1 MKRYL
6 SILFL
11 LVAFFSKA
19 EVFNFSRLDNT
30 HGLSNNQ
37 IECIFKDSRGFMWFG
52 TNFGLNRYDGYQVK
66 VFLSSKNNPNSLLYN
81 PVPKIQEDVR
91 GNLWLGGNPSSVV
104 YNVHTET
111 FIRDLK
117 SYLEEFGINFV
128 PTLVEV
134 DAEKNFYFASPNNG
148 VWKYEVKT
156 QKRIHFKQSSN
167 LNDLSPGPLTAI
179 KGDHGFCWILH
190 QTGLLERFNETR
202 NTVDFRNR
210 FVQENNRGAILPK
223 KIFLDSEGNPWI
235 YPGLGDKGVLK
246 YDRKKSSWVYFGNN
260 PSDFHSPADRLI
272 TSDLVRD
279 ITEDKLGNIWIATDH
294 GGINILNKQTGGI
307 TVLRNDP
314 MNPNSISQN
323 SCISL
328 FCDNTGIVWVGT
340 YKNGVSFYHPG
351 MFKFNKTPLFFF
363 HHPELETK
371 DCNVLFQDKAGDLWI
386 GTNGNGL
393 LQWNK
398 KAGNFRI
405 YRHQKE
411 NPNSISSDIVISMTQ
426 DLSGDLWFG
435 TYMGGLNQLKNGKF
449 IHYQPDANNPN
460 SLSNKSIYGLRVDR
474 SNNLWIG
481 TLGGGVD
488 KLDPTRKV
496 FQRHDIG
503 NMPGLSDNTILSM
516 WSGDRSLV
524 YLSTTKG
531 VDVLN
536 ARNNTIRSAF
546 GDTIQRNKLSE
557 QVVYNTILDRRNLL
571 WIATD
576 NGLNIFDTASKTM
589 QYLTKNNGLPSDQVV
604 SLMEDNQGNVW
615 VGTRNGL
622 ACVYPKKVDGKME
635 FSVVSFDEN
644 DGLPSSIIN
653 QNSLYKN
660 NAGIL
665 FVGTTK
671 GYSMFDP
678 KTIRFNRI
686 VPNPRFTGLAI
697 GNTDISAG
705 EKYRNRKLLQA
716 SITHLKKLTLHYD
729 ERNFTIFFSALSYIH
744 PEKNNYRYKL
754 KGFDDEWINT
764 RGGVCSAT
772 YTNLNPG
779 KYELLV
785 YASNN
790 DNVWSQ
796 VPLRLKIVV
805 KPPFWLTWWAILL
818 YIFLI
823 LYALWF
829 YFNFKMRQQKS
840 AFDNEQRIR
849 DARQLHEIDEMKFRF
864 FTNISHEFRTPLTL
878 IISPVEKMLQEDRK
892 ESDKSLLG
900 TIQRNAYDL
909 LELVNQLLDFRK
921 LDVQKDTLNIS
932 VGDVVAFVRDICYS
946 FTELANKK
954 SIHFSFSTALT
965 ELSMEFDQEKL
976 RKIVYNLLSNA
987 FKFTKNNGKIDVQL
1001 GLSQAP
1007 TEDKKFLK
1015 ITVKDSGIGI
1025 PESDLQKVFE
1035 RFYRVEHPDN
1045 ANQTGTGV
1053 GLHIVSEYVKLH
1065 QGDISVKSAM
1075 GKGSSFTVLLPVNQH
1090 VHEEIITQ
1098 NIVRPEEPLPVSDV
1112 QPSLVENSKLPMMMV
1127 VDDNEDFR
1135 LFIVTLFKETFRMLQ
1150 APDGEA
1156 AFKLIL
1162 DRVPDIIIC
1171 DVMMPKMDGL
1181 ELCRLVKH
1189 DMRISHI
1196 PIILLTAKAGDENKY
1211 RGLEAGAED
1220 YIAKPF
1226 NMEMLSLKVNNIIER
1241 QRKTREQFRKKI
1253 EVTPGEVEITSLDE
1267 KFVRKAVALV
1277 ETNISNPEFLVEDL
1291 CREMGMSR
1299 VYFYK
1304 KILALTDKTPSEF
1317 IRFIRLKRAADLLEK
1332 SQLFVNEVA
1341 FQVGFNDPK
1350 YFRKY
1355 FKDEFGQSPN
1365 EYKKKFTES

>member
-1 MKRYL
+1 MKRCLALLLLCLPMLL
-6 SILFL
+6 S
-11 LVAFFSKA
+11 A
-19 EVFNFSRLDNT
+19 EIYNFSRLDNT

-37 IECIFKDSRGFMWFG
+37 IESIFKDSRGFMWFG

-81 PVPKIQEDVR
+81 PVPKIQEDFQ
-91 GNLWLGGNPSSVV
+91 GNIWITGNPSPVV
-104 YNVHTET
+104 YDVHTET
-111 FIRDLK
+111 FIRDLRP
-117 SYLEEFGINFV
+117 YLETLGITFI
-128 PTLVEV
+128 PTLVEI
-134 DAEKNFYFASPNNG
+134 DAEKNYYFYQANAG
-148 VWKYEVKT
+148 IWKYEVKT
-156 QKRIHFKQSSN
+156 KQLRQFKQSASP
-167 LNDLSPGPLTAI
+167 NDLTLGTISAI
-179 KGDHGFCWILH
+179 KGDHRYCWVVH
-190 QTGLLERFNETR
+190 TSGLLERYDEAR

-210 FVQENNRGAILPK
+210 FVQENNRGTVFSK
-223 KIFLDSEGNPWI
+223 RIFLDSKGNPWI
-235 YPGLGDKGVLK
+235 YPGLSDRGVLK
-246 YDRKKSSWVYFGNN
+246 YDFQKMGWVYYGNN
-260 PSDFHSPADRLI
+260 RLDFHSPYDRLI

-279 ITEDKLGNIWIATDH
+279 VAEDKLGNIWIATDH
-294 GGINILNKQTGGI
+294 GGINILDKQSESI

-314 MNPNSISQN
+314 MNPNSVSQN

-328 FCDNTGIVWVGT
+328 FCDDCGIVWVGT

-363 HHPELETK
+363 HHPDLETK
-371 DCNVLFQDKAGDLWI
+371 DCNVLYQDTDGDLWI

-398 KAGNFRI
+398 KAGSFRI
-405 YRHQKE
+405 FRHQKD

-426 DLSGDLWFG
+426 DKTGDMWFG
-435 TYMGGLNQLKNGKF
+435 TYMGGLNRYSQGRF
-449 IHYQPDANNPN
+449 IQYQPDANNPN
-460 SLSNKSIYGLRVDR
+460 SLSNKSIYGLRVDKA
-474 SNNLWIG
+474 NNLWVG

-488 KLDPTRKV
+488 KLDPSRKL

-516 WSGDRSLV
+516 WTGDHNTIF
-524 YLSTTKG
+524 LSTTVG
-531 VDVLN
+531 VDMLD
-536 ARNNTIRSAF
+536 AQNNSIRSVF
-546 GDTIQRNKLSE
+546 GDTVLRNKLTDL
-557 QVVYNTILDRRNLL
+557 VVYNTIQDRRKLL

-576 NGLNIFDTASKTM
+576 NGLNIFDPAARTI
-589 QYLTKNNGLPSDQVV
+589 QYLTKSSGLPSDQVV
-604 SLMEDNQGNVW
+604 SLIEDNSGNIW

-622 ACVYPKKVDGKME
+622 ACVYPKKENGKLV

-660 NAGIL
+660 REGIL

-678 KTIRFNRI
+678 KAIRFNTI
-686 VPNPRFTGLAI
+686 VPKPRFTGLSI
-697 GNTDISAG
+697 GSTEVIAG
-705 EKYRNRKLLQA
+705 EKYHNRKVLST
-716 SITHLKKLTLHYD
+716 SITHLKKLVLHWD

-754 KGFDDEWINT
+754 KGFDDEWIHT
-764 RGGVCSAT
+764 RGGICSAS
-772 YTNLNPG
+772 YTNLNTG
-779 KYELLV
+779 TYELLV

-796 VPLRLKIVV
+796 TPLRLKIVV
-805 KPPFWLTWWAILL
+805 KPPFWWTWWAILL
-818 YIFLI
+818 YILLI
-823 LYALWF
+823 LYALWW
-829 YFNFKMRQQKS
+829 YFDFKMRQQKS

-878 IISPVEKMLQEDRK
+878 IISPVEKMLQEERK
-892 ESDKSLLG
+892 EGERSLLESV
-900 TIQRNAYDL
+900 QRNAYNL

-932 VGDVVAFVRDICYS
+932 VGDVVGFVRDICYS

-987 FKFTKNNGKIDVQL
+987 FKFTKNNGKIDVL
-1001 GLSQAP
+1001 MSLRHSP
-1007 TEDKKFLK
+1007 DDDKKFLE
-1015 ITVKDSGIGI
+1015 ITVKDTGIGI

-1065 QGDISVKSAM
+1065 QGDISVKSTL
-1075 GKGSSFTVLLPVNQH
+1075 GKGSAFTLLLPVAQH
-1090 VHEEIITQ
+1090 VHEEIFTQ
-1098 NIVRPEEPLPVSDV
+1098 TLAKPEEPVEVAEERAPSEEKGK
-1112 QPSLVENSKLPMMMV
+1112 QPLMLV

-1135 LFIVTLFKETFRMLQ
+1135 HFIAALFNESFRMLE
-1150 APDGEA
+1150 APDGEV
-1156 AFKLIL
+1156 AFKMIL
-1162 DRVPDIIIC
+1162 DKVPDIIIC

-1196 PIILLTAKAGDENKY
+1196 PIILLTARAGDENKY

-1226 NMEMLSLKVNNIIER
+1226 NMEMLTLKVNNIVER
-1241 QRKTREQFRKKI
+1241 QRKTRDQFRKKV
-1253 EVTPGEVEITSLDE
+1253 EVNPGEVEITSLDE

-1277 ETNISNPEFLVEDL
+1277 EAHISNPEFLVEDL

-1365 EYKKKFTES
+1365 EYKKKFTE

>member
-1 MKRYL
+1 MKHL
-6 SILFL
+6 LCILFVL
-11 LVAFFSKA
+11 LSLGTKA
-19 EVFNFSRLDNT
+19 EIYNFSRLDNT

-81 PVPKIQEDVR
+81 PVPKIQEDFR
-91 GNLWLGGNPSSVV
+91 GNLWITGNPAAVV
-104 YNVHTET
+104 YDVHSET
-111 FIRDLK
+111 FIRDLRP
-117 SYLEEFGINFV
+117 YLEELGVMFI
-128 PTLVEV
+128 PTLVEI
-134 DAEKNFYFASPNNG
+134 DAEKNFYFYQPNTG
-148 VWKYEVKT
+148 VWKYEIKT
-156 QKRIHFKQSSN
+156 KKLKQFKQSVSP
-167 LNDLSPGPLTAI
+167 NDLTIGSISAI
-179 KGDHGFCWILH
+179 KGDHGYCWVIH
-190 QTGLLERFNETR
+190 ASGLLERYDEAR
-202 NTVDFRNR
+202 NSVDFRNR
-210 FVQENNRGAILPK
+210 FIQDNNRGAVLTK
-223 KIFLDSEGNPWI
+223 RIFLDSNGNPWVF
-235 YPGLGDKGVLK
+235 PGLGDKGVLK
-246 YDRKKSSWVYFGNN
+246 YDFQKLCWVYYGNN
-260 PSDFHSPADRLI
+260 HRDFHSLYDKLI

-279 ITEDKLGNIWIATDH
+279 LAEDKLGNIWIATDH
-294 GGINILNKQTGGI
+294 GGINILNKQSEVV

-328 FCDNTGIVWVGT
+328 FSDDSGIVWVGT

-363 HHPELETK
+363 HHPDLETK
-371 DCNVLFQDKAGDLWI
+371 DCNVLYQDKGGDLWI

-398 KAGNFRI
+398 KAETFRI
-405 YRHQKE
+405 YRHQKDD
-411 NPNSISSDIVISMTQ
+411 PNSISSDIVISMTQ
-426 DLSGDLWFG
+426 DLSGDMWFG
-435 TYMGGLNQLKNGKF
+435 TYMGGLNQLKNGRF
-449 IHYQPDANNPN
+449 IQYQPDANNPN
-460 SLSNKSIYGLRVDR
+460 SLSNKSIYGLRVDLG
-474 SNNLWIG
+474 NNLWVG

-488 KLDPTRKV
+488 KLDPARKT

-503 NMPGLSDNTILSM
+503 NMPGLSNNTILSM
-516 WSGDRSLV
+516 WTGDHQSI
-524 YLSTTKG
+524 YLSTTIG

-536 ARNNTIRSAF
+536 TRNNTVQSAF
-546 GDTIQRNKLSE
+546 GDTVLRNKLTDL
-557 QVVYNTILDRRNLL
+557 VVYNTIQDRRKWL

-576 NGLNIFDTASKTM
+576 NGLNIFDPAAKTI
-589 QYLTKNNGLPSDQVV
+589 QYLTKNNGLPSDQVI
-604 SLMEDNQGNVW
+604 SLIEDNSGNVW

-622 ACVYPKKVDGKME
+622 ACVYPKKENGKFV

-660 NAGIL
+660 ASGIL

-678 KTIRFNRI
+678 KAIRFNNI
-686 VPNPRFTGLAI
+686 VPKPRFTGLNI
-697 GNTDISAG
+697 GNTDVSAG
-705 EKYRNRKLLQA
+705 EKYRNRKLLSA
-716 SITHLKKLTLHYD
+716 SITDLKKLTLHYD
-729 ERNFTIFFSALSYIH
+729 ERNFTIYFSALSYIH
-744 PEKNNYRYKL
+744 PEKNNYKYKL
-754 KGFDDEWINT
+754 KGFDDEWIHT
-764 RGGVCSAT
+764 RGGTCSAS
-772 YTNLNPG
+772 YTNLNTG
-779 KYELLV
+779 SYELLV

-805 KPPFWLTWWAILL
+805 KPPFWWTWWAILL
-818 YIFLI
+818 YIMLV
-823 LYALWF
+823 LYVLWF
-829 YFNFKMRQQKS
+829 YFNFKMRQQKT

-878 IISPVEKMLQEDRK
+878 IISPVEKMLQEERK
-892 ESDKSLLG
+892 DGERTLLE
-900 TIQRNAYDL
+900 TVQRNAYNL

-987 FKFTKNNGKIDVQL
+987 FKFTRNNGKIDVL
-1001 GLSQAP
+1001 LSLSQSP
-1007 TEDKKFLK
+1007 SEDKKFLE
-1015 ITVKDSGIGI
+1015 ITVKDTGIGI
-1025 PESDLQKVFE
+1025 PESDLKKVFE

-1065 QGDISVKSAM
+1065 QGDISVKSTM
-1075 GKGSSFTVLLPVNQH
+1075 GKGSAFTVLLPVNQH

-1098 NIVRPEEPLPVSDV
+1098 TLAMPEEKVAFEELKAHT
-1112 QPSLVENSKLPMMMV
+1112 EEKNKLPLMLV

-1135 LFIVTLFKETFRMLQ
+1135 HFITALFNDAFRMLE
-1150 APDGEA
+1150 APDGEV

-1171 DVMMPKMDGL
+1171 DVMMPKVDGL

-1226 NMEMLSLKVNNIIER
+1226 NMEMLTLKVNNIMER
-1241 QRKTREQFRKKI
+1241 QRKTRDQFRKKV
-1253 EVTPGEVEITSLDE
+1253 EVTTAEVEITSLDE
-1267 KFVRKAVALV
+1267 KFVRKAVTLV
-1277 ETNISNPEFLVEDL
+1277 EANISNPEFLVEDL

-1365 EYKKKFTES
+1365 EYKKKFTE

>member
-1 MKRYL
+1 MKHYL

-11 LVAFFSKA
+11 LISFIVKA
-19 EVFNFSRLDNT
+19 EIYNFSRLDNT

-81 PVPKIQEDVR
+81 PVPKIQEDFK
-91 GNLWLGGNPSSVV
+91 GNLWLTGNPSAVV
-104 YNVHTET
+104 YDVHSEQ
-111 FIRDLK
+111 FIRDLRP
-117 SYLEEFGINFV
+117 YLEELGVHFI
-128 PTLVEV
+128 PTLVEI
-134 DAEKNFYFASPNNG
+134 DAEKNFYFYQPNSG
-148 VWKYEVKT
+148 VWKYEIKSKKLI
-156 QKRIHFKQSSN
+156 QFKQSVSP
-167 LNDLSPGPLTAI
+167 NDLTPGPISAI
-179 KGDHGFCWILH
+179 KGDHGYCWVIH
-190 QTGLLERFNETR
+190 TSGLLERFDEAR
-202 NTVDFRNR
+202 NTVDFRNQ
-210 FVQENNRGAILPK
+210 FIQDNNRGAVFTK
-223 KIFLDSEGNPWI
+223 KIFLDSKGNPWVF
-235 YPGLGDKGVLK
+235 PGLGDKGVLK
-246 YDRKKSSWVYFGNN
+246 YDFQKLCWVYYGNN
-260 PSDFHSPADRLI
+260 RLDFHSPYDKLI

-279 ITEDKLGNIWIATDH
+279 LAEDKLGNIWIATDH
-294 GGINILNKQTGGI
+294 GGINILNKQSEVVS
-307 TVLRNDP
+307 VLRNDP

-328 FCDNTGIVWVGT
+328 FSDDCGIVWVGT

-363 HHPELETK
+363 HHPDLETK
-371 DCNVLFQDKAGDLWI
+371 DCNVLYQDNRGDLWI

-398 KAGNFRI
+398 KAGTFNI
-405 YRHQKE
+405 YRHQKD
-411 NPNSISSDIVISMTQ
+411 NPSSISSDIVISMTQ
-426 DLSGDLWFG
+426 DLSGDMWFG
-435 TYMGGLNQLKNGKF
+435 TYMGGLNQLKSGRF

-460 SLSNKSIYGLRVDR
+460 TLSNKSIYGLRVDQG
-474 SNNLWIG
+474 NNLWIG

-503 NMPGLSDNTILSM
+503 NMPGLSNNTILSM
-516 WSGDRSLV
+516 WTGDHSLM
-524 YLSTTKG
+524 YLSTTIG

-536 ARNNTIRSAF
+536 TRNNTVQSAF
-546 GDTIQRNKLSE
+546 GDTVLRNKLTDL
-557 QVVYNTILDRRNLL
+557 VVYNSIQDRRKLL

-576 NGLNIFDTASKTM
+576 NGLNIFDPAAKTM
-589 QYLTKNNGLPSDQVV
+589 QYLTKSNGLPSDQVV
-604 SLMEDNQGNVW
+604 SLIEDNSGNIW

-622 ACVYPKKVDGKME
+622 ACVYPKKEGGKLV

-660 NAGIL
+660 PAGIL

-671 GYSMFDP
+671 GYSLFDP
-678 KTIRFNRI
+678 KTIRFNTI
-686 VPNPRFTGLAI
+686 VPKPRFTGLSI
-697 GNTDISAG
+697 GNSDVSAG
-705 EKYRNRKLLQA
+705 EKYRNRKVLSA
-716 SITHLKKLTLHYD
+716 SITDLKKLTLHYD
-729 ERNFTIFFSALSYIH
+729 ERNFTIYFSALSYIH
-744 PEKNNYRYKL
+744 PEKNNYKYKL

-764 RGGVCSAT
+764 RGGICSAS
-772 YTNLNPG
+772 YTNLNTG
-779 KYELLV
+779 SYELLV

-805 KPPFWLTWWAILL
+805 KPPFWWTWWAILL
-818 YIFLI
+818 YILLI
-823 LYALWF
+823 LYVLWF
-829 YFNFKMRQQKS
+829 YFDFKMRQQKS

-878 IISPVEKMLQEDRK
+878 IISPVEKMLQEERK
-892 ESDKSLLG
+892 DGEKTLLE
-900 TIQRNAYDL
+900 TVQRNAYNL

-954 SIHFSFSTALT
+954 AIHFSFSTALT

-987 FKFTKNNGKIDVQL
+987 FKFTRNNGKIDVL
-1001 GLSQAP
+1001 LSLSQSP
-1007 TEDKKFLK
+1007 SEDKKFLE
-1015 ITVKDSGIGI
+1015 ITVKDTGIGI

-1065 QGDISVKSAM
+1065 QGDISVKSM
-1075 GKGSSFTVLLPVNQH
+1075 LGKGSAFTVLLPVNQH

-1098 NIVRPEEPLPVSDV
+1098 NIAMPENAVELDELKLPVDEKGKM
-1112 QPSLVENSKLPMMMV
+1112 PLMLV

-1135 LFIVTLFKETFRMLQ
+1135 HFITALFNDTFRMLE
-1150 APDGEA
+1150 APDGEV
-1156 AFKLIL
+1156 AFKMIL

-1226 NMEMLSLKVNNIIER
+1226 NMEMLTLKVNNIVER
-1241 QRKTREQFRKKI
+1241 QRKTREQFRKKV

-1277 ETNISNPEFLVEDL
+1277 EANISNPEFLVEDL

-1365 EYKKKFTES
+1365 EYKKKFTE

>member
-1 MKRYL
+1 MKRYFILL
-6 SILFL
+6 SLLFPL
-11 LVAFFSKA
+11 MLSA
-19 EVFNFSRLDNT
+19 EIYNFSRLDNT

-37 IECIFKDSRGFMWFG
+37 IESIYKDSRGFMWFG

-66 VFLSSKNNPNSLLYN
+66 VFLSSKNNPNSPLYN
-81 PVPKIQEDVR
+81 SVPYIQEDFL
-91 GNLWLGGNPSSVV
+91 GNLWLTGYQSAVV
-104 YNVHTET
+104 FDVHSEL
-111 FIRDLK
+111 FIRDIRPYLK
-117 SYLEEFGINFV
+117 KLGVNFV
-128 PTLVEV
+128 PNLVEI
-134 DAEKNFYFASPNNG
+134 DKDKNFYFFSINNG
-148 VWKYEVKT
+148 VWKYEVRTKEL
-156 QKRIHFKQSSN
+156 KQFRQSVHISDLKPGVITDIKSSN
-167 LNDLSPGPLTAI
+167 GY
-179 KGDHGFCWILH
+179 CWMLH
-190 QTGLLERFNETR
+190 QSGLLERFNEKL
-202 NTVDFRNR
+202 NKVDFRNSYI
-210 FVQENNRGAILPK
+210 QENNQGSIIPK
-223 KIFLDSEGNPWI
+223 RLFLDSNGNPWVF
-235 YPGLGDKGVLK
+235 PGLGDKGVLRF
-246 YDRKKSSWVYFGNN
+246 DFKKSSWVYFGNN
-260 PSDFHSPADRLI
+260 QLDFKTSTDQLI
-272 TSDLVRD
+272 SSDLVRD
-279 ITEDKLGNIWIATDH
+279 LTEDKSGNVWIATDH
-294 GGINILNKQTGGI
+294 GGINILNNQTGAI

-328 FCDNTGIVWVGT
+328 FCDNSGIVWVGT

-351 MFKFNKTPLFFF
+351 MFKFNKTPLFYF
-363 HHPELETK
+363 HHPDLETK
-371 DCNVLFQDKAGDLWI
+371 DCNVLFQDKEGDLWI

-393 LQWNK
+393 LQWHK
-398 KAGNFRI
+398 KAKSFTI
-405 YRHQKE
+405 YRHLKD
-411 NPNSISSDIVISMTQ
+411 NPTSISSDVVISMTQ
-426 DLSGDLWFG
+426 DRTGSMWFG
-435 TYMGGLNQLKNGKF
+435 TYMGGLNQLKNGRF
-449 IHYQPDANNPN
+449 IHYQPNVNNSN
-460 SLSNKSIYGLRVDR
+460 SLSNKSIYGLGVDQG
-474 SNNLWIG
+474 NNLWIA

-488 KLDPTRKV
+488 RLDPTRKF
-496 FQRHDIG
+496 FQHHQIG
-503 NMPGLSDNTILSM
+503 NMSGLSNNIILSM
-516 WSGDRSLV
+516 FTGDRNLI
-524 YLSTTKG
+524 YLSSVSG
-531 VDVLN
+531 VDILN
-536 ARNNTIRSAF
+536 TNTNTICSAF
-546 GDTIQRNKLSE
+546 GDTILQNKLSN
-557 QVVYNTILDRRNLL
+557 QIVYNTILDSRKLL

-576 NGLNIFDTASKTM
+576 NGLNVFNTRLKTI
-589 QYLTKNNGLPSDQVV
+589 QYLTKSNGLPSDQVV
-604 SLMEDNQGNVW
+604 SLIEDNDGNIW

-622 ACVYPKKVDGKME
+622 ACVYPKNEDGKLV

-660 NAGIL
+660 PAGIL

-678 KTIRFNRI
+678 RAIRFNNI
-686 VPNPRFTGLAI
+686 VPKPRFTGLTI
-697 GNTDISAG
+697 GNSDVSAG
-705 EKYRNRKLLQA
+705 EKYKNRKVLSA
-716 SITHLKKLTLHYD
+716 SITELKKLTLHYD
-729 ERNFTIFFSALSYIH
+729 ERNFTIYFSAFSYIH
-744 PEKNNYRYKL
+744 PEKNNYKYKL
-754 KGFDDEWINT
+754 KGFDDEWIHT
-764 RGGVCSAT
+764 RDGNCSAS
-772 YTNLNPG
+772 YTNLNTG
-779 KYELLV
+779 SYELLV

-805 KPPFWLTWWAILL
+805 KPPFWWTWWAILI
-818 YIFLI
+818 YILLI

-829 YFNFKMRQQKS
+829 YFNFKMRQQKT

-878 IISPVEKMLQEDRK
+878 IISPVEKMLQEERK
-892 ESDKSLLG
+892 EGEKTLLE
-900 TIQRNAYDL
+900 TVQRNAYNL

-954 SIHFSFSTALT
+954 SIHFSFSTALS

-976 RKIVYNLLSNA
+976 RKIVNNLLSNA
-987 FKFTKNNGKIDVQL
+987 FKFTRNNGKIDVL
-1001 GLSQAP
+1001 LSLSP
-1007 TEDKKFLK
+1007 SPSEDKKFLE
-1015 ITVKDSGIGI
+1015 ITVKDTGIGI

-1065 QGDISVKSAM
+1065 QGDISVKSTL
-1075 GKGSSFTVLLPVNQH
+1075 GKGSAFTVLLPVNQH
-1090 VHEEIITQ
+1090 LHEEIITQ
-1098 NIVRPEEPLPVSDV
+1098 NLVLAEETVALEEVKLLVDEKGKFPLM
-1112 QPSLVENSKLPMMMV
+1112 LV

-1135 LFIVTLFKETFRMLQ
+1135 HFITALFNDTFRMLE
-1150 APDGEA
+1150 APDGEV

-1196 PIILLTAKAGDENKY
+1196 PIILLTAKAGDENKF

-1226 NMEMLSLKVNNIIER
+1226 NMEMLTLKVNNIMER
-1241 QRKTREQFRKKI
+1241 QRKTRDQFRKKV

-1277 ETNISNPEFLVEDL
+1277 EANISNPEFLVEDL

-1365 EYKKKFTES
+1365 EYKKKFTE

>member
-1 MKRYL
+1 MKHFL
-6 SILFL
+6 IILFL
-11 LVAFFSKA
+11 LVSSFTKA
-19 EVFNFSRLDNT
+19 EIYNFSRLDNT

-66 VFLSSKNNPNSLLYN
+66 VFLSSKINPNSLLFN
-81 PVPKIQEDVR
+81 PVPKIQEDYR
-91 GNLWLGGNPSSVV
+91 GNLWITGNPSSIV
-104 YNVHTET
+104 YDVHSET
-111 FIRDLK
+111 FIRDLRP
-117 SYLEEFGINFV
+117 YLKEIGVTFV
-128 PTLVEV
+128 PTLVEI
-134 DAEKNFYFASPNNG
+134 DAEKNFYFYLPNSG
-148 VWKYEVKT
+148 VWKYEIKT
-156 QKRIHFKQSSN
+156 KQLKQFKQSTN
-167 LNDLSPGPLTAI
+167 LNDLTPGIVSAI
-179 KGDHGFCWILH
+179 KGDHGYCWVLH
-190 QTGLLERFNETR
+190 QSGLMERYDEAR

-210 FVQENNRGAILPK
+210 FLQENNRGAVFSK
-223 KIFLDSEGNPWI
+223 RIFLDSKGNPWVF
-235 YPGLGDKGVLK
+235 PGLGDKGVLK
-246 YDRKKSSWVYFGNN
+246 YDFQKLCWVYFGNN
-260 PSDFHSPADRLI
+260 PQDFHSPYDKLI

-279 ITEDKLGNIWIATDH
+279 LTEDKLGNIWIATDH
-294 GGINILNKQTGGI
+294 GGINILNKQSEVI

-328 FCDNTGIVWVGT
+328 FCDNSGIVWVGT

-363 HHPELETK
+363 HHLDLETK
-371 DCNVLFQDKAGDLWI
+371 DCNVLYQDTGGDLWI

-393 LQWNK
+393 LQWSK
-398 KAGNFRI
+398 KAGTFRI
-405 YRHQKE
+405 FRHQTD
-411 NPNSISSDIVISMTQ
+411 NPNSISSDIVISMVQ
-426 DLSGDLWFG
+426 DLTGDMWFG
-435 TYMGGLNQLKNGKF
+435 TYMGGLNQLKNGRF

-460 SLSNKSIYGLRVDR
+460 SLSNKSIYGMRVDQ

-488 KLDPTRKV
+488 KLDPTRKT

-503 NMPGLSDNTILSM
+503 NMPGLSNNTILSM
-516 WSGDRSLV
+516 WKGDRNLM
-524 YLSTTKG
+524 YLSTTVG

-536 ARNNTIRSAF
+536 TRNNTIRSAF
-546 GDTIQRNKLSE
+546 GDTVQRNKLSDL
-557 QVVYNTILDRRNLL
+557 VVYNTILDRRKLL

-576 NGLNIFDTASKTM
+576 NGLNVFDTKTKSI
-589 QYLTKNNGLPSDQVV
+589 QYLTKNNGLPSDQIV
-604 SLMEDNQGNVW
+604 SLIEDNDGNVW

-622 ACVYPKKVDGKME
+622 ACIYPRMVSGKFA

-660 NAGIL
+660 SAGIL

-678 KTIRFNRI
+678 RAIRFNRI
-686 VPNPRFTGLAI
+686 VPKPRFTGLAI
-697 GNTDISAG
+697 GNTVISAG
-705 EKYRNRKLLQA
+705 EKYRNRKLLPT
-716 SITHLKKLTLHYD
+716 SITDLKKLTLRHD
-729 ERNFTIFFSALSYIH
+729 ERNFTIYFSALSYIH
-744 PEKNNYRYKL
+744 PEKNNYKYKL
-754 KGFDDEWINT
+754 KGFDEEWINT
-764 RGGVCSAT
+764 RGGICSAS
-772 YTNLNPG
+772 YTNLNTG
-779 KYELLV
+779 SYELLV
-785 YASNN
+785 FASNN

-805 KPPFWLTWWAILL
+805 KPPFWWTWWAILI
-818 YIFLI
+818 YILLI

-829 YFNFKMRQQKS
+829 YFDFKMRQQKT

-892 ESDKSLLG
+892 ESEKTLLE
-900 TIQRNAYDL
+900 TVQRNAYNL

-987 FKFTKNNGKIDVQL
+987 FKFTKNGGKIDVL
-1001 GLSQAP
+1001 LSLSQSP
-1007 TEDKKFLK
+1007 SEDKKFLE
-1015 ITVKDSGIGI
+1015 ITVKDTGIGI

-1065 QGDISVKSAM
+1065 QGDISVKSTL
-1075 GKGSSFTVLLPVNQH
+1075 GKGSAFTVLLPVTQH
-1090 VHEEIITQ
+1090 LHEEIITQ
-1098 NIVRPEEPLPVSDV
+1098 TIAMPEE
-1112 QPSLVENSKLPMMMV
+1112 LVAFEEVKIHAEEKNKLPLMLV

-1135 LFIVTLFKETFRMLQ
+1135 HFITALFNDAFRILE
-1150 APDGEA
+1150 APDGEV
-1156 AFKLIL
+1156 AFKMIL

-1171 DVMMPKMDGL
+1171 DVMMPKMNGL

-1226 NMEMLSLKVNNIIER
+1226 NMEMLTLKVNNIIER
-1241 QRKTREQFRKKI
+1241 QRKTREQFRKKV
-1253 EVTPGEVEITSLDE
+1253 EVTPREIEITSLDE
-1267 KFVRKAVALV
+1267 KFVRKAVVLV
-1277 ETNISNPEFLVEDL
+1277 EANISNPEFLVEDL
-1291 CREMGMSR
+1291 CRDIGMSR

-1304 KILALTDKTPSEF
+1304 KILALTAKTPSEF

>member
-1 MKRYL
+1 MKRCL
-6 SILFL
+6 LLFFIFLPFL
-11 LVAFFSKA
+11 LLADIY
-19 EVFNFSRLDNT
+19 NFSRLDNT

-66 VFLSSKNNPNSLLYN
+66 TFLSSKNNTNSLLYN
-81 PVPKIQEDVR
+81 PVPKIQEDFN
-91 GNLWLGGNPSSVV
+91 GNLWITGNPSAVV
-104 YNVHTET
+104 YDVHSEK
-111 FIRDLK
+111 FLRDLRP
-117 SYLEEFGINFV
+117 YLEKFGVSFI

-134 DAEKNFYFASPNNG
+134 DSEKNFYFFSPNKG
-148 VWKYEVKT
+148 VWKYEFKSKT
-156 QKRIHFKQSSN
+156 LKQFKQSTN
-167 LNDLSPGPLTAI
+167 PNDLSTGIISAI
-179 KGDHGFCWILH
+179 KGDHGSCWVLH
-190 QTGLLERFNETR
+190 QSGLLERYNEAR

-210 FVQENNRGAILPK
+210 YVLENNRGSVFSK
-223 KIFLDSEGNPWI
+223 HIFLDSKGNPWI

-246 YDRKKSSWVYFGNN
+246 YDFLKTGWIYYGNN
-260 PSDFHSPADRLI
+260 RLDFHSTADKII

-279 ITEDKLGNIWIATDH
+279 LTEDKLGNIWIATDH
-294 GGINILNKQTGGI
+294 GGINILDKQSGNMK
-307 TVLRNDP
+307 VLRNDP
-314 MNPNSISQN
+314 INPNSISQN

-328 FCDNTGIVWVGT
+328 FCDDSGIIWVGT

-363 HHPELETK
+363 HHPDLETK
-371 DCNVLFQDKAGDLWI
+371 DCNVLYQDTKGDLWI

-398 KAGNFRI
+398 KAGTFRI
-405 YRHQKE
+405 YRHQKD

-426 DLSGDLWFG
+426 DLSGDMWFG
-435 TYMGGLNQLKNGKF
+435 TYMGGLNQLKNGRF
-449 IHYQPDANNPN
+449 IQYQPDANNPN
-460 SLSNKSIYGLRVDR
+460 SLSNKSIYGLRVDQG
-474 SNNLWIG
+474 NNLWIG
-481 TLGGGVD
+481 SLGGGID
-488 KLDPTRKV
+488 KLDPTRKI

-503 NMPGLSDNTILSM
+503 NMPGLSNNTILSM
-516 WSGDRSLV
+516 WTGDHSLM
-524 YLSTTKG
+524 YLSTTIG

-536 ARNNTIRSAF
+536 TRNNTIKSAF
-546 GDTIQRNKLSE
+546 GDTVQRNKLTDL
-557 QVVYNTILDRRNLL
+557 VVYNTIQDRRKLL

-576 NGLNIFDTASKTM
+576 NGLNIFDSATKTIH
-589 QYLTKNNGLPSDQVV
+589 YLTKTNGLPSDQVV
-604 SLMEDNQGNVW
+604 SLIEDNDGNIW

-622 ACVYPKKVDGKME
+622 ACIYPKKENGKLV
-635 FSVVSFDEN
+635 FPVVSFDEN

-678 KTIRFNRI
+678 KAIRFNRI
-686 VPNPRFTGLAI
+686 VPKPRFTGLVI

-705 EKYRNRKLLQA
+705 EKYRNRKLLST

-729 ERNFTIFFSALSYIH
+729 ERNFTIYFSALSYIH

-754 KGFDDEWINT
+754 KGFDDEWIYT
-764 RGGVCSAT
+764 RGGISSAS

-779 KYELLV
+779 SYELLV

-796 VPLRLKIVV
+796 KPLSLKIVV
-805 KPPFWLTWWAILL
+805 KPPFWWTWWAILI
-818 YIFLI
+818 YIMLI

-829 YFNFKMRQQKS
+829 YFNFKMRQQKT

-878 IISPVEKMLQEDRK
+878 IISPVEKMLQEERK
-892 ESDKSLLG
+892 ESDKSLLV
-900 TIQRNAYDL
+900 TVQRNAYNL

-954 SIHFSFSTALT
+954 TIHFSFSTALT

-987 FKFTKNNGKIDVQL
+987 FKFTKNNGKIDVL
-1001 GLSQAP
+1001 LSLSQSP
-1007 TEDKKFLK
+1007 SEDKKFLK

-1025 PESDLQKVFE
+1025 PESDLQRVFE

-1065 QGDISVKSAM
+1065 QGDISVKSTL
-1075 GKGSSFTVLLPVNQH
+1075 GKGSAFTVLLPVNQH
-1090 VHEEIITQ
+1090 VHEEVIAQ
-1098 NIVRPEEPLPVSDV
+1098 NIVKPEEPSMPVDS
-1112 QPSLVENSKLPMMMV
+1112 QSHQEGKSKMPLMLV

-1135 LFIVTLFKETFRMLQ
+1135 HFITALFNDTFRMLD
-1150 APDGEA
+1150 APDGEM
-1156 AFKLIL
+1156 AFKMIL

-1226 NMEMLSLKVNNIIER
+1226 NMEMLTLKVNNIVER
-1241 QRKTREQFRKKI
+1241 QHKTREQFRKKVEI
-1253 EVTPGEVEITSLDE
+1253 TPGEVEITSLDE

-1277 ETNISNPEFLVEDL
+1277 EANISNPEFLVEDL

-1365 EYKKKFTES
+1365 EYKKKFTE

>member
-6 SILFL
+6 LLLFL
-11 LVAFFSKA
+11 LFPMLLTA
-19 EVFNFSRLDNT
+19 EIYNFSRLDNT

-37 IECIFKDSRGFMWFG
+37 IESIFKDSRGFLWFG
-52 TNFGLNRYDGYQVK
+52 TNFGLNRWDGYQVK
-66 VFLSSKNNPNSLLYN
+66 TYLSSKNNPNSLLYN
-81 PVPKIQEDVR
+81 SVPKLMEDFR
-91 GNLWLGGNPSSVV
+91 GNLWVTGNPFAVIFDVRS
-104 YNVHTET
+104 EK

-117 SYLEEFGINFV
+117 PYLAELGVTFI
-128 PTLVEV
+128 PTLIEI
-134 DAEKNFYFASPNNG
+134 DGEKNFYFVNNNDG

-156 QKRIHFKQSSN
+156 KKLKHFRQSAN
-167 LNDLSPGPLTAI
+167 LNDLSPGTLMAI
-179 KGDHGFCWILH
+179 KGENEYCWVLH
-190 QTGLLERFNETR
+190 QSGLLERFNEER

-210 FVQENNRGAILPK
+210 FVQENNPDAILSK
-223 KIFLDSEGNPWI
+223 KLFMDSEGNPWI

-246 YDRKKSSWVYFGNN
+246 YDFKKMNWVYFGGNRQ
-260 PSDFHSPADRLI
+260 DFHSMADQIL
-272 TSDLVRD
+272 TSDLVRSL
-279 ITEDKLGNIWIATDH
+279 TEDKLGNIWIATDH
-294 GGINILNKQTGGI
+294 GGINILNKQTGSI
-307 TVLRNDP
+307 SVLRNDP
-314 MNPNSISQN
+314 LNPNSISQN

-328 FCDNTGIVWVGT
+328 FCDDTGIVWVGT

-363 HHPELETK
+363 HHPDLETK
-371 DCNVLFQDKAGDLWI
+371 DCNVLFQDTGGNLWI

-393 LQWNK
+393 LQWNQRE
-398 KAGNFRI
+398 GRFTI
-405 YRHQKE
+405 FRHQKD
-411 NPNSISSDIVISMTQ
+411 NPASISSDIVISMTQ
-426 DLSGDLWFG
+426 DQSGVMWFG
-435 TYMGGLNQLKNGKF
+435 TYMGGLNQWKNGKF
-449 IHYQPDANNPN
+449 THYHPDANNPN
-460 SLSNKSIYGLRVDR
+460 SLSNKSIYGLRVDQG
-474 SNNLWIG
+474 NNLWIG

-488 KLDPTRKV
+488 KLDPTRKI

-503 NMPGLSDNTILSM
+503 NMQALSNNTILSM
-516 WSGDRSLV
+516 WTGDRNLI
-524 YLSTTKG
+524 YLCTTGG

-536 ARNNTIRSAF
+536 TRNNTIRSAF
-546 GDTIQRNKLSE
+546 GDTIQRNKLSD
-557 QVVYNTILDRRNLL
+557 QIVYNTILDRRKLL

-576 NGLNIFDTASKTM
+576 NGLNLYDAAAKSM
-589 QYLTKNNGLPSDQVV
+589 QLLTKNNGMPSDQVV
-604 SLMEDNQGNVW
+604 SLIEDNDGNIW

-622 ACVYPKKVDGKME
+622 ACIYPKMENGKWV

-660 NAGIL
+660 SAGML

-678 KTIRFNRI
+678 KAIRFNSI
-686 VPNPRFTGLAI
+686 VPKPQFTGLLI
-697 GNTDISAG
+697 GNTEISAD
-705 EKYRNRKLLQA
+705 EKYRNRKIVPA
-716 SITHLKKLTLHYD
+716 SITHLEKLVLHYD

-754 KGFDDEWINT
+754 KGFDEEWINT
-764 RGGVCSAT
+764 RGGTCSAT

-779 KYELLV
+779 NYELLV
-785 YASNN
+785 FASNN
-790 DNVWSQ
+790 DNIWSQ

-805 KPPFWLTWWAILL
+805 KPPFWWTWWAILI
-818 YIFLI
+818 YIMLI

-829 YFNFKMRQQKS
+829 YFNFKMRQQKT

-849 DARQLHEIDEMKFRF
+849 DAKQLHEIDEMKFRF

-878 IISPVEKMLQEDRK
+878 IISPVEKMLQEERK
-892 ESDKSLLG
+892 ETDKSLLN
-900 TIQRNAYDL
+900 TVQRNAYNL

-987 FKFTKNNGKIDVQL
+987 FKFTKNNGKIDVL
-1001 GLSQAP
+1001 LSLSQSP
-1007 TEDKKFLK
+1007 SDEKKFLK

-1065 QGDISVKSAM
+1065 QGDISVKSTL
-1075 GKGSSFTVLLPVNQH
+1075 GKGSAFTVLLPVNQH
-1090 VHEEIITQ
+1090 VHEEIFTQ
-1098 NIVRPEEPLPVSDV
+1098 NSVMPDETSMVQEV
-1112 QPSLVENSKLPMMMV
+1112 QPQQEGKSKLPLMLV

-1135 LFIVTLFKETFRMLQ
+1135 HFITALFNDTFRMLE

-1156 AFKLIL
+1156 AFKMIL
-1162 DRVPDIIIC
+1162 DKVPDIIIC

-1241 QRKTREQFRKKI
+1241 QRKTREQFRKK
-1253 EVTPGEVEITSLDE
+1253 VEITPGKVEIISLDE

-1277 ETNISNPEFLVEDL
+1277 EANISNPEFLVEDL
-1291 CREMGMSR
+1291 CRDMGMSR

-1355 FKDEFGQSPN
+1355 FKDEFRQSPN
-1365 EYKKKFTES
+1365 EYKKKFAE

>member
-1 MKRYL
+1 
-6 SILFL
+6 
-11 LVAFFSKA
+11 V
-19 EVFNFSRLDNT
+19 
-30 HGLSNNQ
+30 
-37 IECIFKDSRGFMWFG
+37 
-52 TNFGLNRYDGYQVK
+52 
-66 VFLSSKNNPNSLLYN
+66 
-81 PVPKIQEDVR
+81 
-91 GNLWLGGNPSSVV
+91 
-104 YNVHTET
+104 
-111 FIRDLK
+111 
-117 SYLEEFGINFV
+117 
-128 PTLVEV
+128 
-134 DAEKNFYFASPNNG
+134 
-148 VWKYEVKT
+148 
-156 QKRIHFKQSSN
+156 
-167 LNDLSPGPLTAI
+167 
-179 KGDHGFCWILH
+179 
-190 QTGLLERFNETR
+190 
-202 NTVDFRNR
+202 
-210 FVQENNRGAILPK
+210 
-223 KIFLDSEGNPWI
+223 
-235 YPGLGDKGVLK
+235 
-246 YDRKKSSWVYFGNN
+246 
-260 PSDFHSPADRLI
+260 
-272 TSDLVRD
+272 
-279 ITEDKLGNIWIATDH
+279 
-294 GGINILNKQTGGI
+294 
-307 TVLRNDP
+307 
-314 MNPNSISQN
+314 
-323 SCISL
+323 
-328 FCDNTGIVWVGT
+328 
-340 YKNGVSFYHPG
+340 
-351 MFKFNKTPLFFF
+351 
-363 HHPELETK
+363 
-371 DCNVLFQDKAGDLWI
+371 
-386 GTNGNGL
+386 
-393 LQWNK
+393 
-398 KAGNFRI
+398 
-405 YRHQKE
+405 
-411 NPNSISSDIVISMTQ
+411 
-426 DLSGDLWFG
+426 
-435 TYMGGLNQLKNGKF
+435 
-449 IHYQPDANNPN
+449 
-460 SLSNKSIYGLRVDR
+460 
-474 SNNLWIG
+474 G

-488 KLDPTRKV
+488 KLDPSRRL

-503 NMPGLSDNTILSM
+503 NMPGLSNNTILSM
-516 WSGDRSLV
+516 WTGDHNTLF
-524 YLSTTKG
+524 LSTTVG

-536 ARNNTIRSAF
+536 AQNNSIRSVF
-546 GDTIQRNKLSE
+546 GDTVMRNKLTDL
-557 QVVYNTILDRRNLL
+557 VVYNTIQDRRKLL

-576 NGLNIFDTASKTM
+576 NGLNIFDPVARTI
-589 QYLTKNNGLPSDQVV
+589 QYLSKNSGLPSDQVV
-604 SLMEDNQGNVW
+604 SLIEDNSGNVW

-622 ACVYPKKVDGKME
+622 ACVYPKKVNGKLE

-660 NAGIL
+660 SAGIL

-678 KTIRFNRI
+678 KAIRFNTI
-686 VPNPRFTGLAI
+686 VPKPRFTGLSI
-697 GNTDISAG
+697 GSSEVNAG
-705 EKYRNRKLLQA
+705 EKYRNRKVLST
-716 SITHLKKLTLHYD
+716 SITHLKKLVLHYD
-729 ERNFTIFFSALSYIH
+729 ERNFTIYFSALSYIH

-754 KGFDDEWINT
+754 KGFDDEWIHT
-764 RGGVCSAT
+764 RGGICSAS
-772 YTNLNPG
+772 YTNLNTG
-779 KYELLV
+779 TYELLV

-796 VPLRLKIVV
+796 TPLRLKIVV
-805 KPPFWLTWWAILL
+805 KPPFWWTWWAILL
-818 YIFLI
+818 YILLI
-823 LYALWF
+823 LYALWW
-829 YFNFKMRQQKS
+829 YFDFKMRQQKS

-878 IISPVEKMLQEDRK
+878 IISPVEKMLQEERK
-892 ESDKSLLG
+892 EGEKSLLESV
-900 TIQRNAYDL
+900 QRNAYNL

-932 VGDVVAFVRDICYS
+932 VGDVVGFVRDICYS

-987 FKFTKNNGKIDVQL
+987 FKFTRNNGKIDVL
-1001 GLSQAP
+1001 MSLRHSP
-1007 TEDKKFLK
+1007 DDDKKFLE
-1015 ITVKDSGIGI
+1015 ITVKDTGIGI
-1025 PESDLQKVFE
+1025 PETDLQKVFE

-1065 QGDISVKSAM
+1065 QGDISVKSTL
-1075 GKGSSFTVLLPVNQH
+1075 GKGSAFTLLLPVTQH

-1098 NIVRPEEPLPVSDV
+1098 TLVKPEEPVVTKEESAPSEEKGK
-1112 QPSLVENSKLPMMMV
+1112 QPLMLV

-1135 LFIVTLFKETFRMLQ
+1135 RFIAALFNESFRMLE
-1150 APDGEA
+1150 APDGEV
-1156 AFKLIL
+1156 AFKMIL
-1162 DRVPDIIIC
+1162 DKVPDIIIC

-1196 PIILLTAKAGDENKY
+1196 PIILLTARAGDENKY

-1226 NMEMLSLKVNNIIER
+1226 NMEMLTLKVNNIVER
-1241 QRKTREQFRKKI
+1241 QRKTRDQFRKKV

-1277 ETNISNPEFLVEDL
+1277 EAHISNPEFLVEDL

-1365 EYKKKFTES
+1365 EYKKKFTE

>member
-1 MKRYL
+1 MKRYFILIGLLFPLLL
-6 SILFL
+6 S
-11 LVAFFSKA
+11 A
-19 EVFNFSRLDNT
+19 EIYNFSRLDNT

-37 IECIFKDSRGFMWFG
+37 IESIFKDSRGFMWFG
-52 TNFGLNRYDGYQVK
+52 TNFGLNRYDGYQFK

-81 PVPKIQEDVR
+81 SVPYIQEDFR
-91 GNLWLGGNPSSVV
+91 GNLWLTGYQSAVV
-104 YNVHTET
+104 YDVHSERFLRNLRPYLKELGVN
-111 FIRDLK
+111 FIP
-117 SYLEEFGINFV
+117 S
-128 PTLVEV
+128 LVEI
-134 DAEKNFYFASPNNG
+134 DGDKNFYFFNVNKG

-156 QKRIHFKQSSN
+156 KKLKQFRQSVN
-167 LNDLSPGPLTAI
+167 LNDLKPGVINDI
-179 KGDHGFCWILH
+179 KSMNGYSWILH
-190 QTGLLERFNETR
+190 QSGLLERFDEER
-202 NTVDFRNR
+202 NKVDFRSSY
-210 FVQENNRGAILPK
+210 VQENDQGAIIPK
-223 KIFLDSEGNPWI
+223 RLFVDTNGNPWVF
-235 YPGLGDKGVLK
+235 PGLGDKGVLK
-246 YDRKKSSWVYFGNN
+246 FDFKKSSWVYFGNN
-260 PSDFHSPADRLI
+260 RQDFKSPTDQLI
-272 TSDLVRD
+272 SSDLVRD
-279 ITEDKLGNIWIATDH
+279 LTEDKSGNLWIATDH
-294 GGINILNKQTGGI
+294 GGINILNKQTGSI

-328 FCDNTGIVWVGT
+328 FCDNSGVVWVGT

-351 MFKFNKTPLFFF
+351 MFKFNKTPLFYF
-363 HHPELETK
+363 HHPDLETK
-371 DCNVLFQDKAGDLWI
+371 DCNVLYQDKGGDLWI

-393 LQWNK
+393 LQWNS
-398 KAGNFRI
+398 KAKTFKI
-405 YRHQKE
+405 YRHLKD
-411 NPNSISSDIVISMTQ
+411 NPSSISSDIVISMTQ
-426 DLSGDLWFG
+426 DRTGSMWFG
-435 TYMGGLNQLKNGKF
+435 TYMGGLNQLKNGRF
-449 IHYQPDANNPN
+449 IHFQPDVNNPN
-460 SLSNKSIYGLRVDR
+460 SLSNKSIYGLRVDQR
-474 SNNLWIG
+474 NNLWIG

-488 KLDPTRKV
+488 RLDPTRTI

-503 NMPGLSDNTILSM
+503 NMPGLSNNIILSM
-516 WSGDRSLV
+516 WTGDSNLMF
-524 YLSTTKG
+524 LSTVNG
-531 VDVLN
+531 VDILN
-536 ARNNTIRSAF
+536 TETNSIYSAF
-546 GDTIQRNKLSE
+546 GDTIQRNKLSNLI
-557 QVVYNTILDRRNLL
+557 VYNTILDRRKLL

-576 NGLNIFDTASKTM
+576 NGLNIFDSSTKTM

-604 SLMEDNQGNVW
+604 SLIEDNDGNIW

-622 ACVYPKKVDGKME
+622 ACIYPKKEKGRLV

-660 NAGIL
+660 SAGIL

-678 KTIRFNRI
+678 KAIRFNR
-686 VPNPRFTGLAI
+686 VAPKPRFTGLSI

-705 EKYRNRKLLQA
+705 EKYRNRKLLPA

-754 KGFDDEWINT
+754 KGFEDEWINT

-779 KYELLV
+779 SYELLV

-790 DNVWSQ
+790 DNIWSQ

-805 KPPFWLTWWAILL
+805 RPPFWWTWWAILI
-818 YIFLI
+818 YIVLI
-823 LYALWF
+823 LSVLWF
-829 YFNFKMRQQKS
+829 YFDFKMRQQKT
-840 AFDNEQRIR
+840 AFSNEQRIR

-878 IISPVEKMLQEDRK
+878 IISPVEKMLQEERK
-892 ESDKSLLG
+892 ESDKSLLA
-900 TIQRNAYDL
+900 TVQRNAYDL

-987 FKFTKNNGKIDVQL
+987 FKFTKNGGKIDVQL
-1001 GLSQAP
+1001 SLSQSP
-1007 TEDKKFLK
+1007 SEDKKFLK
-1015 ITVKDSGIGI
+1015 ITVKDTGIGI

-1035 RFYRVEHPDN
+1035 RFYRVEHLEN

-1065 QGDISVKSAM
+1065 QGDISVKSTL
-1075 GKGSSFTVLLPVNQH
+1075 GKGSSFTILLPVNQY
-1090 VHEEIITQ
+1090 VHEEIIAR
-1098 NIVRPEEPLPVSDV
+1098 NNVIPEELIPSTDV
-1112 QPSLVENSKLPMMMV
+1112 QPQALENSKLPLMLV

-1135 LFIVTLFKETFRMLQ
+1135 QFIVDLFRDSFRMLQ
-1150 APDGEA
+1150 APDGEV
-1156 AFKLIL
+1156 AFKMIL
-1162 DRVPDIIIC
+1162 ERVPDIIIC

-1241 QRKTREQFRKKI
+1241 QRKTREQFRKKVEI
-1253 EVTPGEVEITSLDE
+1253 TPGEIEITSLDE

-1277 ETNISNPEFLVEDL
+1277 EANISNPEFLVEDL
-1291 CREMGMSR
+1291 CRDMGMSR

-1365 EYKKKFTES
+1365 EYKKKFTE

>member
-1 MKRYL
+1 MKH
-6 SILFL
+6 ILL
-11 LVAFFSKA
+11 LVLLIASFSSQA
-19 EVFNFSRLDNT
+19 EIYNFSRLDNT

-37 IECIFKDSRGFMWFG
+37 IESIFKDSRGFMWFG

-81 PVPKIQEDVR
+81 PVPKIQEDFR
-91 GNLWLGGNPSSVV
+91 GNLWITGNPAHVV
-104 YNVHTET
+104 YDVHSET
-111 FIRDLK
+111 FIRDLRP
-117 SYLEEFGINFV
+117 YLAELGVDFIPN
-128 PTLVEV
+128 LVEI
-134 DAEKNFYFASPNNG
+134 DAEKNFYFFNVNGG
-148 VWKYEVKT
+148 VWKYEIKT
-156 QKRIHFKQSSN
+156 KQLKQFKQSNSP
-167 LNDLSPGPLTAI
+167 NDLSPGLITAI
-179 KGDHGFCWILH
+179 KGDQGYCWVVH
-190 QTGLLERFNETR
+190 SSGLLERFDEAR

-210 FVQENNRGAILPK
+210 FVQQNNRGAVFSK
-223 KIFLDSEGNPWI
+223 RIFLDSKGNPWI

-246 YDRKKSSWVYFGNN
+246 YDFEKLCWVYYGSNHQ
-260 PSDFHSPADRLI
+260 DFSSPYDRLI

-279 ITEDKLGNIWIATDH
+279 LAEDKLGQIWIATDH
-294 GGINILNKQTGGI
+294 GGINILDKQSKNM

-328 FCDNTGIVWVGT
+328 FCDDNGIVWVGT

-351 MFKFNKTPLFFF
+351 MFKFNKSPLFFF

-371 DCNVLFQDKAGDLWI
+371 DCNVLYQDKVGDLWI

-393 LQWNK
+393 LKWNK
-398 KAGNFRI
+398 KAGSFSI
-405 YRHQKE
+405 YRHQKD
-411 NPNSISSDIVISMTQ
+411 NPSSISSDIVISMTQ
-426 DLSGDLWFG
+426 DLSGDMWFG
-435 TYMGGLNQLKNGKF
+435 TYMGGLNRFANGKF
-449 IHYQPDANNPN
+449 IRYLPDANNPN
-460 SLSNKSIYGLRVDR
+460 TLSNKSIYGLQVDR
-474 SNNLWIG
+474 GNNLWVG

-488 KLDPTRKV
+488 KLDPSRKF

-503 NMPGLSDNTILSM
+503 NMPGLSNNTILSM
-516 WSGDRSLV
+516 WTGDHHQMF
-524 YLSTTKG
+524 LSTTVG

-536 ARNNTIRSAF
+536 TQKNTIYSAF
-546 GDTIQRNKLSE
+546 GDSILRNKLTDL
-557 QVVYNTILDRRNLL
+557 VVYNTIQDRRKLL

-576 NGLNIFDTASKTM
+576 NGLNVFDPVTKTI
-589 QYLTKNNGLPSDQVV
+589 QYLTKSNGLPSDQVV
-604 SLMEDNQGNVW
+604 SLIEDNSGNIW
-615 VGTRNGL
+615 AGTRNGL
-622 ACVYPKKVDGKME
+622 ACIYPKKEDGKLV

-660 NAGIL
+660 SAGIL
-665 FVGTTK
+665 YVGTTK

-678 KTIRFNRI
+678 KTIRFNRM
-686 VPNPRFTGLAI
+686 VPKPRFTGLVI
-697 GNTDISAG
+697 GNQDILAG
-705 EKYRNRKLLQA
+705 EKYRGRKLLSA

-729 ERNFTIFFSALSYIH
+729 ERNFTIYFSALSYIH

-754 KGFDDEWINT
+754 KGFDEDWTYT
-764 RGGVCSAT
+764 RGGICSAT
-772 YTNLNPG
+772 YTNLNKG
-779 KYELLV
+779 SYELLV

-790 DNVWSQ
+790 DNVWNEK
-796 VPLRLKIVV
+796 PLTLRIVV
-805 KPPFWLTWWAILL
+805 KPPFWWTWWAILL
-818 YIFLI
+818 YILLV

-829 YFNFKMRQQKS
+829 YFNFKMRQQKT

-849 DARQLHEIDEMKFRF
+849 DARQLHEVDEMKFRF

-878 IISPVEKMLQEDRK
+878 IISPVEKMLQEERQ
-892 ESDKSLLG
+892 ESDKSLL
-900 TIQRNAYDL
+900 TTVQRNAYNL

-987 FKFTKNNGKIDVQL
+987 FKFTKNNGKVDVML
-1001 GLSQAP
+1001 SLSQSP
-1007 TEDKKFLK
+1007 SEDKKFLK

-1065 QGDISVKSAM
+1065 QGDISVKSTL
-1075 GKGSSFTVLLPVNQH
+1075 GKGSAFTLLLPVNQH

-1098 NIVRPEEPLPVSDV
+1098 NVGVSEPEPLVEEV
-1112 QPSLVENSKLPMMMV
+1112 QTLQEGKNKQPLMLV

-1135 LFIVTLFKETFRMLQ
+1135 RFITTLFNDSFRMLE
-1150 APDGEA
+1150 APDGEV
-1156 AFKLIL
+1156 AFKIIL

-1226 NMEMLSLKVNNIIER
+1226 NMEMLTLKVNNIVER
-1241 QRKTREQFRKKI
+1241 QRKTREQFRKKV

-1267 KFVRKAVALV
+1267 KFVRKAVTLV
-1277 ETNISNPEFLVEDL
+1277 EANISNPEFLVEDL

-1304 KILALTDKTPSEF
+1304 KILALTAKTPSEF
-1317 IRFIRLKRAADLLEK
+1317 IRFLRLKRAADLLEK

-1365 EYKKKFTES
+1365 EYKKKFTE